1 MNPKKSVRVFALGV
15 GALVLMA
22 TGCATK
28 KYVKNSIEPLETRIG
43 NVDQKTSQQIRDLD
57 RKTEAGISDAANKAD
72 QANQAAGQAQQAANT
87 ADEHAQAA
95 RQQADK
101 GLSTANQAQEMV
113 NNIDNYQP
121 GQSAIVLFGL
131 NKSTLTSEDKQHLD
145 ELADAVKN
153 LKHYVIEIQG
163 YTDTT
168 GPQQYNLELSQRRAE
183 AVVRY
188 LTSDHDIPLVRIYN
202 MGYGEAAPT
211 ADNKTRKGRELNRR
225 VEVKVLVPQM
235 PQAGSAQV
243 SSTAL
248 PQ

>member
-1 MNPKKSVRVFALGV
+1 MNSTKSVRVLALGV

-28 KYVKNSIEPLETRIG
+28 KYVKNSIQPLETQIG
-43 NVDQKTSQQIRDLD
+43 NVDQKTSANAQQIRDLD

-101 GLSTANQAQEMV
+101 GLSTANQAKEMV

-131 NKSTLTSEDKQHLD
+131 NKSALTPEDKQHLD

-153 LKHYVIEIQG
+153 LKHYVIQIQG

-168 GPQQYNLELSQRRAE
+168 GPRQYNLELSQRRAE

-188 LTSDHDIPLVRIYN
+188 LTLDHDIPLVRIYN
-202 MGYGEAAPT
+202 LGYGEAAPT
-211 ADNKTRKGRELNRR
+211 ADNHTRKGRELNRR
-225 VEVKVLVPQM
+225 VEV
-235 PQAGSAQV
+235 
-243 SSTAL
+243 
-248 PQ
+248 